1 MTHTLRLLA
10 KIVLLPMCI
19 SISSAAYAQKDM
31 MSLLGERL
39 AAGFKKLE
47 TACGEDVKKFCSTV
61 TPGEGRLMYC
71 MQAHEDKISDG
82 CASTLDEVAYQA
94 EEAAD
99 NLREAVNACRGDIEK
114 VCATTQPGQ
123 GRLAA
128 CLATNKTSVSKG
140 CADAVQKFQDR

>member
-1 MTHTLRLLA
+1 MTHKLHLLA
-10 KIVLLPMCI
+10 KIMLVPMCI
-19 SISSAAYAQKDM
+19 SISSAAYAQTDM
-31 MSLLGERL
+31 MGLLRERL
-39 AAGFKKLE
+39 GAGLKKLE

-61 TPGEGRLMYC
+61 TPGEGRLIYC

-123 GRLAA
+123 GRIAA
-128 CLATNKTSVSKG
+128 CLAANKASVSKG

>member
-1 MTHTLRLLA
+1 MKHTLRLLA
-10 KIVLLPMCI
+10 TITLIPL
-19 SISSAAYAQKDM
+19 SLGISSVAYAQTDM
-31 MSLLGERL
+31 MKAVAERL

-47 TACGEDVKKFCSTV
+47 TACGEDAKKYCSTV

-82 CASTLDEVAYQA
+82 CASALDEVAYQA

-123 GRLAA
+123 GRIAA
-128 CLATNKTSVSKG
+128 CLAANKASVSKG
-140 CADAVQKFQDR
+140 CADAVQKVQDR

>member
-19 SISSAAYAQKDM
+19 SISSAAYAQTDM
-31 MSLLGERL
+31 MSLLRERL

-61 TPGEGRLMYC
+61 TPGDGRIMLC

-82 CASTLDEVAYQA
+82 CASALDEVAYQA
-94 EEAAD
+94 EATAD
-99 NLREAVNACRGDIEK
+99 NLREVVNACRGDIDK

-128 CLATNKTSVSKG
+128 CLAANKTSVSKG
-140 CADAVQKFQDR
+140 CADAVQKVQDR

>member
-39 AAGFKKLE
+39 VAGFKKLE

-61 TPGEGRLMYC
+61 TPGDGRIMLC
-71 MQAHEDKISDG
+71 MQAHEDKLSPG
-82 CASTLDEVAYQA
+82 CEYVLNEVALQA
-94 EEAAD
+94 QTTVGH
-99 NLREAVNACRGDIEK
+99 LREAVNSCQGDIDK
-114 VCATTQPGQ
+114 FCAKTQPGQ

-128 CLATNKTSVSKG
+128 CLAANKASVSKG
-140 CADAVQKFQDR
+140 CVEAVQKLQEK